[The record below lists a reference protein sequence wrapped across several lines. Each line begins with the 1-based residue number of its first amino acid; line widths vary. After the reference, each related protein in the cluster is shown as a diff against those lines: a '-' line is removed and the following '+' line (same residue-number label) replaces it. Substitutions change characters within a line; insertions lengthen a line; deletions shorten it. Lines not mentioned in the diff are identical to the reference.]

1 MSINP
6 RTGEAP
12 EGVTLFA
19 TMPSY
24 RTRSTVLWTDTMEH
38 QIIFLNNE
46 KVSFS
51 NNPAKIK
58 SQFDA
63 TVSLTSLM
71 LVELL
76 SFFFSVFYFFLIEV

>member
-1 MSINP
+1 
-6 RTGEAP
+6 
-12 EGVTLFA
+12 
-19 TMPSY
+19 
-24 RTRSTVLWTDTMEH
+24 MEH